1 MSIPLS
7 GPPKPGSGPSEN
19 FFGPSSTGGPAK
31 NVYTSLVL
39 AWNTYIYIP
48 CPDYQLDSDSVLV
61 WKG

>member
-19 FFGPSSTGGPAK
+19 FFGPSGMGVPAK
-31 NVYTSLVL
+31 NVYTSLLL
-39 AWNTYIYIP
+39 AWNIYIP
-48 CPDYQLDSDSVLV
+48 CLDSQFDSDSSLV